1 MLEMKGSYDSAE
13 TVEDEPVEEVLQER
27 PEEESEKEGGE
38 ESAHGSIVLKAAIAL
53 RCPLFNV

>member
-1 MLEMKGSYDSAE
+1 
-13 TVEDEPVEEVLQER
+13 VEDEPVEEVLQER